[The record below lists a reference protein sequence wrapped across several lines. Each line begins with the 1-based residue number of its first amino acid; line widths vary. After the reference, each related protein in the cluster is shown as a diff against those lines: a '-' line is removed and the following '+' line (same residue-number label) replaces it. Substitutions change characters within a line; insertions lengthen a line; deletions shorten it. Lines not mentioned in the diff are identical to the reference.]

1 MKQNDAPNPGHAIKE
16 LRKSKGMTLAELSDR
31 CGVAISTISKI
42 ENNKTSP
49 TFNILARVAQGLGT
63 DFSSLI
69 NRSAATFAP
78 GCRAV
83 TRAGGGRCI
92 ESVQGHFEWHGADLV
107 GKSMEPTLIRVSLR
121 EKPKKI
127 QGHHGEDF
135 VIVLEGSVEFH
146 MDFYSPLPLMA
157 GDSVY
162 FDASVPHIFVSVGEG
177 DALIL
182 SITSQPRTWLSES
195 DD

>member
-1 MKQNDAPNPGHAIKE
+1 MRRNDAPDPGHAIRE
-16 LRKSKGMTLAELSDR
+16 LRKSKGLTLAELSER

-49 TFNILARVAQGLGT
+49 TYNILARVARGLGT

-69 NRSAATFAP
+69 NRSATTFAP

-83 TRAGGGRCI
+83 TRAGGGRSI
-92 ESVQGHFEWHGADLV
+92 DSVQGHFEWHGADLV
-107 GKSMEPTLIRVSLR
+107 NKSMEPTLIRVSLR
-121 EKPKKI
+121 EKPKNV

-135 VIVLEGSVEFH
+135 VLVLEGSVEFH
-146 MDFYSPLPLMA
+146 MDFYSPLLLSA

-162 FDASVPHIFVSVGEG
+162 FDASVPHVFISVGEG

-182 SITSQPRTWLSES
+182 SVTSQPRAPMPP
-195 DD
+195 DG

>member
-1 MKQNDAPNPGHAIKE
+1 MRRNDAPDPGHAIRE
-16 LRKSKGMTLAELSDR
+16 LRKSKGLTLAELSER

-49 TFNILARVAQGLGT
+49 TYNVLARVARGLGT
-63 DFSSLI
+63 GFSSLI
-69 NRSAATFAP
+69 NRSATSFAP

-83 TRAGGGRCI
+83 TRAGGGRRI
-92 ESVQGHFEWHGADLV
+92 DSVQGHFEWHGADLV
-107 GKSMEPTLIRVSLR
+107 NKSMEPTLIRVSLR
-121 EKPKKI
+121 EKPKNI

-135 VIVLEGSVEFH
+135 IFVLEGSVEFH
-146 MDFYSPLPLMA
+146 MDFYSPLSLSV

-162 FDASVPHIFVSVGEG
+162 FDASVPHIFVSTGEG

-182 SITSQPRTWLSES
+182 SITSQLRALSLPP

>member
-1 MKQNDAPNPGHAIKE
+1 MRQNDSPDPGHAIKD
-16 LRKSKGMTLAELSDR
+16 LRKSKGLTLADLSGR

-49 TFNILARVAQGLGT
+49 TYNVLARVAQGLGT

-69 NRSAATFAP
+69 NRSATTFAP

-83 TRAGGGRCI
+83 TRAGSGRTI
-92 ESVQGHFEWHGADLV
+92 DSEQGHFEWHGADLV
-107 GKSMEPTLIRVSLR
+107 NKSMEPTLIRVSLR
-121 EKPKKI
+121 EKPKQI

-135 VIVLEGSVEFH
+135 VLVLEGSVEFH
-146 MDFYSPLPLMA
+146 MDFYSPLPMSV

-162 FDASVPHIFVSVGEG
+162 FDASVPHIFVSTGEG

-182 SITSQPRTWLSES
+182 SITSQPRAPLSPP

>member
-1 MKQNDAPNPGHAIKE
+1 MRQNDSPDPGHAIKD
-16 LRKSKGMTLAELSDR
+16 LRKSKGLTLAELSGR

-49 TFNILARVAQGLGT
+49 TYDVLSRVAQGLGT

-69 NRSAATFAP
+69 NRSATTFAP

-83 TRAGGGRCI
+83 TRAGSSRPI
-92 ESVQGHFEWHGADLV
+92 DSEQGHFEWHGADLV
-107 GKSMEPTLIRVSLR
+107 NKSMEPTLIRVSLR

-135 VIVLEGSVEFH
+135 VLVLEGSVEFH
-146 MDFYSPLPLMA
+146 MDFYSPLPMSV

-162 FDASVPHIFVSVGEG
+162 FDASVPHIFVSTGEG

-182 SITSQPRTWLSES
+182 SITSQPRAPLSPP